1 MPEISF
7 ALILSENLKNKKL
20 KVKQVESVIEVKG
33 KLDAYQLQ
41 KIRDSVEDSFKA
53 RRKTINDLIAGKAK
67 EAEKASPLQ
76 RKKIIAEVDA
86 AIAKSTAAFDK
97 KIQGSI
103 TDFCKK
109 DAELEKAATAGKW
122 SYWCNTAWDVGS
134 LMWNASEAAAETG
147 GALATGG
154 ATALLALKS
163 LADLCLDFEK
173 LCRTQ
178 ADAWR
183 SLEDQED
190 RLKAALDA
198 IRKVKKGAG
207 VPQSLIDKAESALAP
222 LGPKIDVVEKTTRS
236 LAGKLDELL
245 KKQDAKELKG
255 RKAVKALNKTVQ
267 STVENVSALGEGVAL
282 RRKAQKSAKDS
293 IKSATTKAVSDPW
306 SYVTWARGIY
316 EDFND
321 MMDMNKKSEGLYDDA
336 KKLKIMVDKMIDDGD
351 DD

>member
-7 ALILSENLKNKKL
+7 ALILSENLKNKSL
-20 KVKQVESVIEVKG
+20 KIKQVETIIDVKG
-33 KLDAYQLQ
+33 KLDPYQLQ
-41 KIRDSVEDSFKA
+41 KIRDSLEDSFKA

-67 EAEKASPLQ
+67 EAEKATPAQ
-76 RKKIIAEVDA
+76 REKIIADVDA
-86 AIAKSTAAFDK
+86 AIAKSVTAFDK
-97 KIQGSI
+97 KIQASV
-103 TDFCKK
+103 TDFCTK
-109 DAELEKAATAGKW
+109 DAELEAAAASGKW
-122 SYWCNTAWDVGS
+122 SYWCNTAWDIGS
-134 LMWNASEAAAETG
+134 LMWNGSSAVAETG

-183 SLEDQED
+183 SLDDQET

-198 IRKVKKGAG
+198 VRKVKKGAA
-207 VPQSLIDKAESALAP
+207 VPQSLVDKAESALAP

-236 LAGKLDELL
+236 LAVKLDELL
-245 KKQDAKELKG
+245 KKQDAKEIKG
-255 RKAVKALNKTVQ
+255 RKAITALNKTVQ
-267 STVENVSALGEGVAL
+267 STVEDVAALGAGIAL

-293 IKSATTKAVSDPW
+293 IRSAASKAAADPW

-316 EDFND
+316 ESFND
-321 MMDMNKKSEGLYDDA
+321 LMDMNKASENLYDDA
-336 KKLKIMVDKMIDDGD
+336 KKLKILVDAMIESDE
-351 DD
+351 

>member
-7 ALILSENLKNKKL
+7 ALILSENLKNKNL
-20 KVKQVESVIEVKG
+20 KVKQVESIIEVKG
-33 KLDAYQLQ
+33 KLDPYQLQ
-41 KIRDSVEDSFKA
+41 KIRDGVEDSFKA

-67 EAEKASPLQ
+67 EAAKATPAE
-76 RKKIIAEVDA
+76 RKKIIADVDA
-86 AIAKSTAAFDK
+86 AIAKSSAAFDK
-97 KIQGSI
+97 KIQTSI
-103 TDFCKK
+103 ADICKK

-122 SYWCNTAWDVGS
+122 SYWCNTTWDVGS
-134 LMWNASEAAAETG
+134 LIWNATEAAAETG

-178 ADAWR
+178 AEAWR

-198 IRKVKKGAG
+198 IRKVKKGSG
-207 VPQSLIDKAESALAP
+207 VPQSAIDKAETALAP
-222 LGPKIDVVEKTTRS
+222 LGPKIDVVEKTTRV

-245 KKQDAKELKG
+245 KQQDSKELKG
-255 RKAVKALNKTVQ
+255 RKAVRLLNKTVQ
-267 STVENVSALGEGVAL
+267 STVEDVSALGAGVAL

-316 EDFND
+316 DDFND
-321 MMDMNKKSEGLYDDA
+321 MMDMNKTSESLYDDA
-336 KKLKIMVDKMIDDGD
+336 KKLKIMVDKLIEDGGD
-351 DD
+351 D